1 MGTADKF
8 HYRSMDNLVRIIGG
22 GLAGTEAA
30 WQLARRG
37 IAVELFEMR
46 PLRRTEAHASD
57 DLAEVVCS
65 NSLRSDSLSA
75 PAGLLKAEMRQLN
88 SLIIRTA
95 ETHRVPAGSALAV
108 DRAAFARGVTQAIE
122 ALPKVQVIRHEVESI
137 PDDGIVI
144 VATGPLTSPALSRA
158 LTAQLGEEHL
168 YFYDAISP
176 IVTAESIDMNLA
188 YRAARYGK
196 GGDDYINLP
205 LTQAEYYRF
214 IDALVAAE
222 RVATHSFERFVPFEG
237 CMPIE
242 EMADRGKETLA
253 FGPMRAVG
261 LIDPSTGRRP
271 YAVVQ
276 LRQENRAS
284 TLYNLVGFQTK
295 MTYAEQRK
303 VLALIPGLANAEFIR
318 LGSLHR
324 NTFIN
329 APQHLLPTLQWRQRQ
344 SLFFAGQMTGVEG
357 YIESAATGL
366 LAGINAANLVFGKAP
381 VVPPLTTALGALLG
395 YISDSERKR
404 FQPMNV
410 NFGLISPLS
419 VGLRGKAKKEM
430 LSRRALADM
439 AAWLSELD
447 GGAKGADAN
456 DLVSVETL
464 GRIHGE
470 TSVEMQPLRN
480 DGKAV
485 VP

>member
-1 MGTADKF
+1 ML
-8 HYRSMDNLVRIIGG
+8 MDHKVIVIGG

-30 WQLARRG
+30 WQLAKRG
-37 IAVELFEMR
+37 VAVELFEMR
-46 PLRRTEAHASD
+46 PTRKTEAHATE

-75 PAGLLKAEMRQLN
+75 PAGLLKAEMRQLD
-88 SLIIRTA
+88 SFIIRLA
-95 ETHRVPAGSALAV
+95 EAHRVPAGSALAV

-122 ALPKVQVIRHEVESI
+122 ALPNVRIIRQEIEAIPADGVVIL
-137 PDDGIVI
+137 
-144 VATGPLTSPALSRA
+144 ATGPLTSPALSRDLA
-158 LTAQLGEEHL
+158 AKLGEEHL

-176 IVTAESIDMNLA
+176 IVSAESIDMSVA

-205 LTQAEYYRF
+205 LTQEEYYRF
-214 IDALVAAE
+214 IDALIAAE
-222 RVATHSFERFVPFEG
+222 RVPTHSFERFVPFEG

-261 LIDPSTGRRP
+261 LIDPRTGRRP

-276 LRQENRAS
+276 LRQENRQG

-295 MTYAEQRK
+295 MTYPEQRR
-303 VLALIPGLANAEFIR
+303 VLALIPGLASAEFVR

-329 APQHLLPTLQWRQRQ
+329 APQHLLPTLQWRQREQ
-344 SLFFAGQMTGVEG
+344 LFFAGQMTGVEG

-366 LAGINAANLVFGKAP
+366 LAGINAANLLLAKPLVT
-381 VVPPLTTALGALLG
+381 PPETTALGALLR
-395 YISDSERKR
+395 YIADPERKR

-410 NFGLISPLS
+410 NFGLIPPLS
-419 VGLRGKAKKEM
+419 ARLRGRAKKEM
-430 LSRRALADM
+430 LARRALADM
-439 AAWLSELD
+439 AAWLRETD
-447 GGAKGADAN
+447 CGVN
-456 DLVSVETL
+456 DFAAAAPPTLETVAL
-464 GRIHGE
+464 
-470 TSVEMQPLRN
+470 P
-480 DGKAV
+480 
-485 VP
+485 